1 MVVRRLLRP
10 ALAVLALT
18 ALAVSTAVAPATA
31 TGPQPGTSS
40 STSSTAEPPPGGAV
54 NGTRLMDGVA
64 LYPRAI
70 RLEHSGPANGTIV
83 ASVVTFEGDV
93 GHGAIFTSTDAGRS
107 FERAGTVSDPGA
119 ARGLCC
125 STLFELPRQ
134 VGDLPEGTLLWSAS
148 VGQQE
153 DESTR
158 RMTLPVWAS
167 RDQGRTW
174 QHVSTAATATGG
186 KGLWEPEFA
195 VTPDGRLA
203 LYVSD
208 ENQQPTH
215 SQILV
220 QTTSSDARTWSP
232 PETVVAA
239 QDPDLRP
246 GMPVVRTLPDG
257 TYLMSYEVCGPVE
270 DCRHY
275 TRRSPDGT
283 SWGDARA
290 LGHAVTTAD
299 GTHFRHT
306 PNISWYD
313 DDTPDGRLLAVG
325 QMLYGAD
332 GGVLPGSGATIL
344 TNDAAPES
352 PWAAAPAPVAI
363 QDPWNDYCPNY
374 SPTLLAM
381 PERDE
386 VLELSTGYESEG
398 GACTTYFAV
407 AALPR

>member
-1 MVVRRLLRP
+1 MVVRRFLRP
-10 ALAVLALT
+10 ALTVLALA
-18 ALAVSTAVAPATA
+18 ALTLTTAVVPATA
-31 TGPQPGTSS
+31 TGTG
-40 STSSTAEPPPGGAV
+40 APPPGGAV

-70 RLEHSGPANGTIV
+70 RLEHSGTADGTII
-83 ASVVTFEGDV
+83 ASVVTFDGDV
-93 GHGAIFTSTDAGRS
+93 GHGAIFSSTDDGRS
-107 FERAGTVSDPGA
+107 FQRVGTVSDPGA

-153 DESTR
+153 DEATR

-174 QHVSTAATATGG
+174 EYLSTAATAPGG

-195 VTPDGRLA
+195 VTPDGDLA

-215 SQILV
+215 SQTLV
-220 QTTSSDARTWSP
+220 QTTSPDGRTWAP
-232 PETVVAA
+232 LENVVAA
-239 QDPDLRP
+239 QDPALRP
-246 GMPVVRTLPDG
+246 GMPVVRTLPNG
-257 TYLMSYEVCGPVE
+257 TYLMSYEICGPGQ

-283 SWGDARA
+283 SWGDPAR
-290 LGHAVTTAD
+290 LGHRVATAD
-299 GTHFRHT
+299 GTHFRHAPT
-306 PNISWYD
+306 ISWYD
-313 DDTPDGRLLAVG
+313 DGTPDGRLLAVG
-325 QMLYGAD
+325 QMLYGA
-332 GGVLPGSGATIL
+332 GGAVLPGNGSTL
-344 TNDAAPES
+344 MTNEAAPES
-352 PWAAAPAPVAI
+352 PWATAPAPVTI
-363 QDPWNDYCPNY
+363 LDPWNNYCPNY
-374 SPTLLAM
+374 SSSLLAM

-386 VLELSTGYESEG
+386 VLELATGYESEG

-407 AALPR
+407 AGLPD